1 MLRDRASKNFE
12 RHLDE
17 FLTQGKQTGLPANRM
32 SATEWQRLNDELASK
47 NVVLVPGY
55 KNGIEYY
62 WYTNLLGRKIH
73 PDFDKYVSDFLQTG
87 KNRGFPAMLMT
98 NQEWEKLNEDLAQ
111 KNIVLISF
119 GHDGYEYYK
128 FAKLENER
136 PVEKTSISLHSKVHK
151 DFDKYMEDFLQT
163 GKNRGFPV
171 VLMTDQEWE
180 KLNEDLKSKNVKL
193 VLTEING
200 QKYYKFVKLENA
212 AVNSGKERPKEQPKI
227 TEPSRPVLPG
237 FKRFGNQGIMVSN
250 ETFDTWNAS
259 VKLAELKQQGY
270 VGSWFT
276 TKGSKHKERYV
287 IVVISKEDAV
297 KNFNYQEGKELV
309 KEIDNSAVK
318 KNYEALRKQDFEIT
332 KIGNMPVYLEDLGS
346 FFGRAMAT
354 VRIGN
359 KKIPF
364 YVSTGK
370 AGKTEVPTGK
380 WEVFWGIGD
389 DGWLNKGTK
398 AEILDHYGSAEL
410 RKIAQAL
417 DSKLGDPRNIE
428 YVLET
433 AVRLSQGGK
442 GAVADANLRHI
453 SEDVI
458 NSGLMYHPDEFD
470 DPGINK
476 AKNIKDVT
484 EYLRQLSMEKEKQ
497 NVVASSGAK
506 PVLTGFKW
514 FGNEGVMVSNETFDS
529 YVANNR
535 LEQLKAKGYV
545 VERVPTMGVG
555 GNAEKYLIVAISKED
570 AVKNFNYDGRKL
582 VKKVDNT
589 AFLKNWGALRQQGFE
604 ITRIGNM
611 PVYLYNLGT
620 YGGRS
625 VATVG
630 VGDVFMPF
638 YVSSGAAGK
647 TEVPT
652 GKWEVFWGIGD
663 DDWFNKGGYEEI
675 LDHYGSAELRKI
687 AQALDSKLGDPRNI
701 EYVLETAGRQSFGGT
716 GIVAEADLNNE
727 LSKETI
733 NRGLRYRPVMA
744 GWDDS
749 RLKANV
755 NYVTDCLR
763 QFSRGDNI
771 RPREEVQ
778 NKTPNFNQGKATAKK
793 KFTDRFFEFFGRDG
807 TQNS

>member
-1 MLRDRASKNFE
+1 MDAMLRDRASKNFA

-17 FLTQGKQTGLPANRM
+17 FLTQGIQTGLPAERM
-32 SATEWQRLNDELASK
+32 SGAEWQRLNAELASK

-55 KNGIEYY
+55 KNGVEYY
-62 WYTNLLGRKIH
+62 WFTNLLGKKIH
-73 PDFDKYVSDFLQTG
+73 PDFDKYVSDFLRTG
-87 KNRGFPAMLMT
+87 KNKGFPAMLMKP
-98 NQEWEKLNEDLAQ
+98 QEWEKLNEDLAQ

-119 GHDGYEYYK
+119 EHNGYEYYK
-128 FAKLENER
+128 FAKLEN
-136 PVEKTSISLHSKVHK
+136 
-151 DFDKYMEDFLQT
+151 
-163 GKNRGFPV
+163 
-171 VLMTDQEWE
+171 
-180 KLNEDLKSKNVKL
+180 
-193 VLTEING
+193 
-200 QKYYKFVKLENA
+200 A
-212 AVNSGKERPKEQPKI
+212 AVNPGKEQSKIEETPK
-227 TEPSRPVLPG
+227 PVLPG
-237 FKRFGNQGIMVSN
+237 FKRFGNEGIMVSN

-259 VKLAELKQQGY
+259 VKLAELEQQGY
-270 VGSWFT
+270 VGSWFP
-276 TKGSKHKERYV
+276 TKGSKHNERYV

-297 KNFNYQEGKELV
+297 KNFNYQKGKELV

-332 KIGNMPVYLEDLGS
+332 KIGNTPVYLEDLGS
-346 FFGRAMAT
+346 FFGRAIVT
-354 VRIGN
+354 VRIGS

-398 AEILDHYGSAEL
+398 ADILDHYGSAEL

-433 AVRLSQGGK
+433 AARLSQGGK
-442 GAVADANLRHI
+442 GTVADANLRHI

-476 AKNIKDVT
+476 ANNIKDVT
-484 EYLRQLSMEKEKQ
+484 GYLRQLSMEKE
-497 NVVASSGAK
+497 NVVASAGAKPKENDSAK
-506 PVLTGFKW
+506 PVLPGFKR
-514 FGNEGVMVSNETFDS
+514 FGNEGIMVSNETFAS
-529 YVANNR
+529 YVANSK

-570 AVKNFNYDGRKL
+570 AVKNFNYDGKKL
-582 VKKVDNT
+582 VKKIDNS

-604 ITRIGNM
+604 ITKIGDKS
-611 PVYLYNLGT
+611 VYLYNLGT

-647 TEVPT
+647 TNVPT

-663 DDWFNKGGYEEI
+663 DDWFNKGYEEEI
-675 LDHYGSAELRKI
+675 LNHYGSVELRKI

-727 LSKETI
+727 LSRETV

-749 RLKANV
+749 RLEANV

-763 QFSRGDNI
+763 RFSRGDNV
-771 RPREEVQ
+771 RPREEAQ
-778 NKTPNFNQGKATAKK
+778 HKTPDFNQGKATVKK
-793 KFTDRFFEFFGRDG
+793 KFTDRFFEFLGRDN